1 MSENHATPQSAGQP
15 VPTPLC
21 AIYEP
26 MLPLLSADGLSAEER
41 ASLAAH
47 LAGCAW
53 CQNRLATLDVVDDA
67 LRRHYASVPAITAGS
82 GLRARVRPALTLED
96 IIMADQEETET
107 ATATREPP
115 APLRQLTPRQRQLSA
130 LGAIAAVLVLAVLAA
145 SLFSYFGTSPSAA
158 PTPRPTPVPLHT
170 YPLPASI
177 TQPGEIIARPLGPL
191 WLGYSGGIARI
202 DVQGNSVAFT
212 PYAVPGGVLS
222 VCLGPDGAIWFTEW
236 KAAKIG
242 RIGSDGTIREF
253 ALPNGQSTAGS
264 ITPGPDGALWF
275 SLSSAI
281 GRITT
286 TGAVTLFSL
295 PSPVDGGELTAAPD
309 GAIWFLDSPAA
320 RIGRMT
326 LAGSVTEYAVP
337 SGDAQLSDIVAGPD
351 GALWFP
357 EGPNG
362 VIGRITMSGE
372 VTEFPVTGQT
382 DWLEGITV
390 GPDKAL
396 WFGAATSHRVR
407 RITTRGQVTG
417 DYYVSPVLRKGAFLA
432 LTATNNAIWFTLP
445 DTRTVGRIDVKAA

>member
-1 MSENHATPQSAGQP
+1 MSENHASSQPTPQ
-15 VPTPLC
+15 PLC

-26 MLPLLSADGLSAEER
+26 MLPLLAADGLTAEER
-41 ASLAAH
+41 ASLQEH
-47 LAGCAW
+47 LARCAW
-53 CQNRLATLDVVDDA
+53 CQNRLATLDVVDAA
-67 LRRHYASVPAITAGS
+67 LRRHYASVPAAPAGS
-82 GLRARVRPALTLED
+82 GSRSARTRPALTLED
-96 IIMADQEETET
+96 IMKADQRETT
-107 ATATREPP
+107 TPPREASP
-115 APLRQLTPRQRQLSA
+115 APRAFSLARKRRLAA
-130 LGAIAAVLVLAVLAA
+130 LGAVAAVLVLTVLAA
-145 SLFSYFGTSPSAA
+145 SLFAYFGSSPSAV

-170 YPLPASI
+170 YPLPATI
-177 TQPGEIIARPLGPL
+177 TQPGEIIARPQGPL

-212 PYAVPGGVLS
+212 PYAVSGGVLGI
-222 VCLGPDGAIWFTEW
+222 CLGPDGAIWFTEW

-242 RIGSDGTIREF
+242 RIGSDGTIQEF
-253 ALPNGQSTAGS
+253 SLPSGQSTAGS

-295 PSPVDGGELTAAPD
+295 PSPIDGGELTAGPD
-309 GAIWFLDSPAA
+309 GAIWFLDSPGA

-326 LAGSVTEYAVP
+326 LAGSVTEFAVP
-337 SGDAQLSDIVAGPD
+337 SSDAQFSDIVAGPD

-362 VIGRITMSGE
+362 AIGRITTSGE

-417 DYYVSPVLRKGAFLA
+417 DYYVSPMLRKGAFLS

-445 DTRTVGRIDVKAA
+445 DTATAAVGRIDVKAA